1 MEKQRREKMKVD
13 CGTWL
18 ITLLNKAFYRMKKV
32 ARKKIRVDFTSW
44 LCLAKSRTRQ
54 VCLVN
59 L

>member
-1 MEKQRREKMKVD
+1 MEKQRREEGD
-13 CGTWL
+13 YGTWL
-18 ITLLNKAFYRMKKV
+18 ITLPNKAFYRMKKV

>member
-32 ARKKIRVDFTSW
+32 AGRKKK
-44 LCLAKSRTRQ
+44 KSELIL
-54 VCLVN
+54 LVGFV
-59 L
+59 